1 MKKITISILT
11 LSLLSGIVKGQI
23 TEGENQLRTTKTV
36 SADTVYGWR
45 KGGLININF
54 SQAQFSN
61 WAAGGQNSLS
71 LNSMLS
77 SFLSYK
83 SKNFTW
89 DNMLDVGY
97 GLLKQGTNGKL
108 IKTDDKIDF
117 TSKYGHNASKDW
129 YYALLLNFKTQMRPG
144 YNYPNDSVKISNF
157 LAPAYLLGAAGMD
170 FKPSKNFTCFIA
182 PATIKTTIVNDQHL
196 ADAGAYGVTAATRD
210 GNGNILTHGK
220 MLRNELGGYIRIVY
234 RDIFFKDSSVTLLT
248 KLDLFSNYLHNPQ
261 NIDVNWETT
270 IGFKV
275 NKYISASI
283 IVNVL
288 YDDDIRIPVDKNKD
302 GITDLMSPRT
312 QVKEILGIG
321 FSYKF

>member
-1 MKKITISILT
+1 MKKISCIILFVTFSSIA
-11 LSLLSGIVKGQI
+11 SFAQI
-23 TEGENQLRTTKTV
+23 IETENQLRAPNTITT
-36 SADTVYGWR
+36 DTVYGWR
-45 KGGLININF
+45 KGGLVNINF

-77 SFLSYK
+77 SFLCYK
-83 SKNFTW
+83 SKKFTW

-97 GLLKQGTNGKL
+97 GLLKQGTNGKF

-117 TSKYGHNASKDW
+117 SSKYGHNASEDW

-144 YNYPNDSVKISNF
+144 YNYPNDTVKISNF

-170 FKPSKNFTCFIA
+170 FKPGKKLTCFIA
-182 PATIKTTIVNDQHL
+182 PLTIKTTIVNNAAL

-210 GNGNILTHGK
+210 ANGNIIKHGK

-234 RDIFFKDSSVTLLT
+234 RDVFFKDSSVTLLT

-275 NKYISASI
+275 NKYIAASI
-283 IVNVL
+283 
-288 YDDDIRIPVDKNKD
+288 NKD
-302 GITDLMSPRT
+302 GITDVMGPRT
-312 QVKEILGIG
+312 QLKEILGIG
-321 FSYKF
+321 FSHKF